1 MITKQALEVAQEV
14 GEWRVLAR
22 YGLEKGA
29 NLLPKPPNVFQNI
42 ASGVGKGAQRFGR
55 HLAEGNIGTAFKS
68 GWKGLGQAGQGAAI
82 GAGAMYLGNKLMN
95 NQRPYGY

>member
-22 YGLEKGA
+22 YGLEKEA
-29 NLLPKPPNVFQNI
+29 NVFGNI
-42 ASGVGKGAQRFGR
+42 ASGVGTGMQRFGR
-55 HLAEGNIGTAFKS
+55 NLAKGNIGAAFKS

-95 NQRPYGY
+95 NQQRPGPYGY

>member
-29 NLLPKPPNVFQNI
+29 NVFGNI
-42 ASGVGKGAQRFGR
+42 ASGFGTGAQRFGR
-55 HLAEGNIGTAFKS
+55 NLAKGNIGAAFKS